1 MRVVLCGGGTGGHI
15 NPAIAIADEIKK
27 RIPYAEISFIG
38 TEKGMENRLVPRAGY
53 SLDHVKVMGFRRSL
67 SPRNFIAAYR
77 AVTSVYEA
85 KKILKRISPDLV
97 IGTGGYVSWPAV
109 KAASKL
115 GIPTLI
121 HEQNA
126 FPGVTTRKLASYADK
141 VCISFED
148 SRRFF
153 DASVQSKLTLTGNP
167 INAERYDRAE
177 MRKKYG
183 IKDGQISVL
192 SFGGSLG
199 ALQVNKNAVEA
210 MRLYTADAGIKHTHA
225 TGKGGYDE
233 VMQSVRAYGL
243 DKYENIEISDYIY
256 DMAMREV
263 AADIII
269 CRAGAITLAEL
280 AYRRKAAIFIPSPN
294 VTDDHQ
300 YKNAK
305 VLADAGA
312 GIVIKESEL
321 TGELLAETV
330 RRLAENRDER
340 AAMENAIAGFAMPNA
355 AAEIADHALKLTENG
370 N

>member
-1 MRVVLCGGGTGGHI
+1 MKIVLCGGGTGGHI

-27 RIPYAEISFIG
+27 IVPDVDISFIG

-67 SPRNFIAAYR
+67 SPKNIIAAYR
-77 AVTSVYEA
+77 AVSSVSEA
-85 KKILKRISPDLV
+85 KKILKRILPDLV

-109 KAASKL
+109 KAAAKL

-126 FPGVTTRKLASYADK
+126 FPGVTTRKLSGYADRI
-141 VCISFED
+141 CISFES
-148 SRRFF
+148 SRKFF
-153 DASVQSKLTLTGNP
+153 DDSVQNKIVITGNP
-167 INAERYDRAE
+167 IHADEYDRAE
-177 MRKKYG
+177 LRKKYG

-199 ALQVNKNAVEA
+199 AQQVNKNVIEA
-210 MRLYTADAGIKHTHA
+210 MHLYTADAGIKHTHA

-233 VMQSVRAYGL
+233 VMLKAREYGL
-243 DKYENIEISDYIY
+243 DKYDNIEIVDYIY
-256 DMAMREV
+256 DMPMREV

-280 AYRRKAAIFIPSPN
+280 AYRRKAAVFIPSPN

-300 YKNAK
+300 YKNAA
-305 VLADAGA
+305 VLAEAGA

-321 TGELLAETV
+321 TGKILADTV
-330 RRLAENRDER
+330 KRLAENKQER
-340 AAMENAIAGFAMPNA
+340 TAMENAAAQFAKPNA
-355 AAEIADHALKLTENG
+355 AKEIAAYALELVKNG